1 MPLRPLEGIGVLDSR
16 PFHLVATARF
26 SSRISGR
33 MSFVSRPVL
42 AGGELTVAAVA
53 VTGDV
58 GLRGGKRSITL
69 TATSEP
75 PIVGEHTPSVLA
87 ECGFENEEIDQLG
100 ADGVI

>member
-1 MPLRPLEGIGVLDSR
+1 
-16 PFHLVATARF
+16 
-26 SSRISGR
+26 

-42 AGGELTVAAVA
+42 AGKPGL